1 LTIRALPDNA
11 NQTSFSA
18 KPMPSA
24 KIIAFV
30 LFDDALALNVAGPAE
45 VFGSANRLAGVN
57 VPLYEFVYLSTAG
70 GLVRTGTGMPIHT
83 ESIATVDVRRL
94 DTIIVVGGATVVE
107 AMRDTA
113 MINWIAHASTVVRR
127 TCSVCTGAFLLAAA
141 RLLDGRRAVTHWA
154 SVDDLRAQF
163 PAVDVQLDPIYVN
176 DGNIWT
182 SAGISAGIDLAL
194 TLVAADHD
202 RRLSLAVARDLVVFL
217 HRPGGQAQFSLTLAA
232 QADTDTRGVKSRIGS
247 LHAWIIEH
255 LHEDLGVERLAARVM
270 MTPRTFARKFVEEY
284 GRTSTKLV
292 EDLRFESARRHLE
305 ESHASIK
312 QIASLCG
319 FGDEERMRR
328 AFMRRLHVSPAGYRE
343 QFAIRVFGH

>member
-1 LTIRALPDNA
+1 M
-11 NQTSFSA
+11 TST
-18 KPMPSA
+18 

-30 LFDDALALNVAGPAE
+30 LFDDALALNIAGPAE
-45 VFGSANRLAGVN
+45 VFGSANRLSGES

-70 GLVRTGTGMPIHT
+70 GLVRTGAGMSIHT
-83 ESIATVDVRRL
+83 ESIATVDVHRL
-94 DTIIVVGGATVVE
+94 DTMMVVGGATVAE

-113 MINWIAHASTVVRR
+113 LIDWIAHASTVVRR

-154 SVDDLRAQF
+154 SVDDLLAQF
-163 PAVDVQLDPIYVN
+163 PAVDVQLDPIYIN

-217 HRPGGQAQFSLTLAA
+217 HRPGGQAQFSRTLAA
-232 QADTDTRGVKSRIGS
+232 QADTNTRNVKSQLEA
-247 LHAWIIEH
+247 LHAWIVEH
-255 LHEDLGVERLAARVM
+255 LDEDLSVERLAARM
-270 MTPRTFARKFVEEY
+270 KMTPRTFARKFVEEY

-292 EDLRFESARRHLE
+292 EDLRLETACRHLE
-305 ESHASIK
+305 ENHVSIK
-312 QIASLCG
+312 QIACLCG

-328 AFMRRLHVSPAGYRE
+328 VFVRRLHVHPAGYRE
-343 QFAIRVFGH
+343 QFATRLSLALLRT

>member
-1 LTIRALPDNA
+1 M
-11 NQTSFSA
+11 TST
-18 KPMPSA
+18 

-30 LFDDALALNVAGPAE
+30 LFDDALGLNIAGPAE
-45 VFGSANRLAGVN
+45 VFGSANRLSGGN
-57 VPLYEFVYLSTAG
+57 IPLYEFAYLSTTG
-70 GLVRTGTGMPIHT
+70 GLVRTGAGMSIHT
-83 ESIATVDVRRL
+83 ESIAAVDVQSL
-94 DTIIVVGGATVVE
+94 DTIIVVGGATVAE

-113 MINWIAHASTVVRR
+113 LIDWIAHASAVVRR

-154 SVDDLRAQF
+154 SVDDLLAQF
-163 PAVDVQLDPIYVN
+163 PEVDVQLDPIYVN

-217 HRPGGQAQFSLTLAA
+217 HRPGGQAQFSLALAT
-232 QADTDTRGVKSRIGS
+232 QADTNSRSTKSQLDA
-247 LHAWIIEH
+247 LHAWIVEH
-255 LHEDLGVERLAARVM
+255 LDENLSVERLAARM
-270 MTPRTFARKFVEEY
+270 KMTPRTFARKFVEAY

-292 EDLRFESARRHLE
+292 EDLRFETARRHLE
-305 ESHASIK
+305 ESRASIK

-328 AFMRRLHVSPAGYRE
+328 VFIRRLRLPPADYRE
-343 QFAIRVFGH
+343 RFTV